1 MEPLPRAR
9 RLYLARFFVL
19 GGCILGLVCAS
30 TLFRPA
36 AVEPTLLLGE
46 GGPQG
51 LTHGVVRGS
60 HGYEVVLLEDADDDA
75 LLASGGYSAGA
86 SHASG
91 FGVLKVEAAARR
103 RRRLLRGRVSRGRG
117 AASRATRLRLAP
129 WTERAALGR
138 GSAGWWSR
146 ARARVSFPTSFVGY
160 LTHREIVAH
169 AINARCEIACEGRV
183 PPRVAAFLR
192 EQEAWTAATVA
203 ERAASDPLW
212 RHVRDVRD
220 QFEGVVDGVDAA
232 VRADASGAF
241 GPGGE
246 LSWAPFAEML
256 HPEDLRAFGG
266 AGDDAA
272 KSALR
277 MAVRLVNSIGEL
289 IDVVPAVLHPGERE
303 DMFHYAMMNRIYK
316 HYSLPGVPGAS
327 QSFSSYPGTLSSFDD
342 FYLIKETSL
351 VILQTTNGT

>member
-1 MEPLPRAR
+1 M
-9 RLYLARFFVL
+9 
-19 GGCILGLVCAS
+19 
-30 TLFRPA
+30 
-36 AVEPTLLLGE
+36 
-46 GGPQG
+46 
-51 LTHGVVRGS
+51 
-60 HGYEVVLLEDADDDA
+60 
-75 LLASGGYSAGA
+75 
-86 SHASG
+86 
-91 FGVLKVEAAARR
+91 
-103 RRRLLRGRVSRGRG
+103 
-117 AASRATRLRLAP
+117 
-129 WTERAALGR
+129 
-138 GSAGWWSR
+138 
-146 ARARVSFPTSFVGY
+146 SFPTLFIGY

-192 EQEAWTAATVA
+192 EQEAWTAATAA

-289 IDVVPAVLHPGERE
+289 IDVVPAVLHPGDRE
-303 DMFHYAMMNRIYK
+303 DMSGTPATPKERAEADSEALADSGRCTVLITVADDLGDIFFSHATWCVARRGNVRDGVTRR
-316 HYSLPGVPGAS
+316 LPGS
-327 QSFSSYPGTLSSFDD
+327 
-342 FYLIKETSL
+342 
-351 VILQTTNGT
+351 TTP